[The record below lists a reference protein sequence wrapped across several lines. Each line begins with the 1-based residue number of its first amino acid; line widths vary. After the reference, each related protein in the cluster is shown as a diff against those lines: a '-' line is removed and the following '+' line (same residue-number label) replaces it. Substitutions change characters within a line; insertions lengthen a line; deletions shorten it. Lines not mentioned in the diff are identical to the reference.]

1 MAGMEAVTA
10 VVGRVLDMEMVSPLL
25 DAPPPLLLPAGCA
38 KGLRRKTYG
47 YSMVNRLADGWVALA
62 PEAKTTGLNGLIE
75 ADIGGKANLRGGD
88 GQHPI
93 FPFALRTKSAD
104 QMVDVVGCGNSLG
117 QPSSFGID

>member
-1 MAGMEAVTA
+1 MEAVTA
-10 VVGRVLDMEMVSPLL
+10 VVGRVLDLEMVPPFL

-75 ADIGGKANLRGGD
+75 AYIGGKANLRGGD
-88 GQHPI
+88 GQP
-93 FPFALRTKSAD
+93 AT
-104 QMVDVVGCGNSLG
+104 
-117 QPSSFGID
+117 